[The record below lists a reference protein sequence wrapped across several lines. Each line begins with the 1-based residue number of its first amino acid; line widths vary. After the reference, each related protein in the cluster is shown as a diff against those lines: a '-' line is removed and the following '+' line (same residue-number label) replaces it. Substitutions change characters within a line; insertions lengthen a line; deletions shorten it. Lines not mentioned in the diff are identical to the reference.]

1 MGMLWT
7 TFSPAFSLPELISDT
22 STKRN
27 YAEYFASFQLP
38 LQNGEKHEQC
48 ICGERSASLCLFSYD
63 PWTDKLRSKVSEQ
76 SISDARHP
84 FCASK
89 VRVVAELG

>member
-7 TFSPAFSLPELISDT
+7 TFSPAFSLPELVSDT

-48 ICGERSASLCLFSYD
+48 ICGKRSASLCLYSYD
-63 PWTDKLRSKVSEQ
+63 AWTDKPLIKGLGAIYIRRASSILREQ
-76 SISDARHP
+76 GARR
-84 FCASK
+84 S
-89 VRVVAELG
+89 